1 MQVQL
6 NTVNLSVMPLREDIL
21 EVSRTML
28 VKNGFGKMSMRKIAR
43 KADVSAT
50 SIYLY
55 FQNKDDL
62 LLALIETSI
71 ANLSAALEDQLEET
85 DDSIMKLEKMANAF
99 MTFAL
104 ENPQE
109 YEIIYMVRPEE
120 MPKFPKEKF
129 QQIRKIYELLAGI
142 IAEGHNAGLL
152 KVDNPLMS
160 AYTLWA
166 QLHGVASVIISKRLD
181 TRIPTGGFV
190 DQAVDHII
198 QGFISQK
205 TPA

>member
-1 MQVQL
+1 
-6 NTVNLSVMPLREDIL
+6 MPLREDIL
-21 EVSRTML
+21 EVSRTL
-28 VKNGFGKMSMRKIAR
+28 LIKHGFGKMSMRKIAR

-71 ANLSAALEDQLEET
+71 TNLSAALEEQLNES

-99 MTFAL
+99 MNFAL
-104 ENPQE
+104 VNPQE

-129 QQIRKIYELLAGI
+129 QQVRKIYELLAGI
-142 IAEGHNAGLL
+142 IAEGHNSGML
-152 KVDNPLMS
+152 KVDDPLMS

-181 TRIPTGGFV
+181 TRIPTGEFV

>member
-1 MQVQL
+1 M
-6 NTVNLSVMPLREDIL
+6 SLREDIL
-21 EVSRTML
+21 EVSRTLL
-28 VKNGFGKMSMRKIAR
+28 VKDGFGKMSMRKIAKR
-43 KADVSAT
+43 AGVSAT
-50 SIYLY
+50 SIYLH
-55 FQNKDDL
+55 FQNKDEL
-62 LLALIETSI
+62 LLALIESSI
-71 ANLSAALEDQLEET
+71 AKLTEALKENLADS
-85 DDSIMKLEKMANAF
+85 DDSITKLEKMAHSFVA
-99 MTFAL
+99 FAL

-142 IAEGHNAGLL
+142 LSEGVSKGSL
-152 KVDNPLMS
+152 KVEDPLMS

-166 QLHGVASVIISKRLD
+166 QLHGVASVIISQRLD
-181 TRIPTGGFV
+181 TRIPSDEFV
-190 DQAVDHII
+190 SQAVDHII

>member
-1 MQVQL
+1 M
-6 NTVNLSVMPLREDIL
+6 SLREDIL
-21 EVSRTML
+21 EVSRTLL
-28 VKNGFGKMSMRKIAR
+28 VKDGFGKMSMRKIAKR
-43 KADVSAT
+43 AGVSAT
-50 SIYLY
+50 SIYLH
-55 FQNKDDL
+55 FQNKDEL
-62 LLALIETSI
+62 LLALIESSI
-71 ANLSAALEDQLEET
+71 AKLAEALNENLADS
-85 DDSIMKLEKMANAF
+85 DDSITKLEKMAQSF
-99 MTFAL
+99 VTFAL

-142 IAEGHNAGLL
+142 LSEGVSKGSL
-152 KVDNPLMS
+152 KVEDPLMS

-166 QLHGVASVIISKRLD
+166 QLHGVASVIISQRLD
-181 TRIPTGGFV
+181 TRIPSDEFV
-190 DQAVDHII
+190 SQAVDHII

>member
-1 MQVQL
+1 
-6 NTVNLSVMPLREDIL
+6 MPLREDIL
-21 EVSRTML
+21 EVSRSIL

-55 FQNKDDL
+55 FQNKDEL

-71 ANLSAALEDQLEET
+71 ANLSAALENQLQKT
-85 DDSIMKLEKMANAF
+85 DDSIMQLEKLANAF

-129 QQIRKIYELLAGI
+129 QQIRKIYELIAGI

-181 TRIPTGGFV
+181 TRIPTSEFV

-205 TPA
+205 TPV

>member
-1 MQVQL
+1 
-6 NTVNLSVMPLREDIL
+6 MPLREDIL
-21 EVSRTML
+21 EVSRTL
-28 VKNGFGKMSMRKIAR
+28 LIKHGFGKMSMRKIAR

-55 FQNKDDL
+55 FQNKDEL

-71 ANLSAALEDQLEET
+71 TNLSAALEEQLNES

-99 MTFAL
+99 MNFAL
-104 ENPQE
+104 VNPQE

-129 QQIRKIYELLAGI
+129 QQVRKIYELLAGI
-142 IAEGHNAGLL
+142 IAEGHNSGML
-152 KVDNPLMS
+152 KVDDPLMS

-181 TRIPTGGFV
+181 TRIPTGEFV